1 MLQDRVKTFYSKC
14 FCFQMEF
21 IYYSL
26 YVDLNSICILLLP
39 PFLSLLLSS
48 AFELECI
55 LHPKWDFTQLL
66 YTYVDKMQGRTRTQ
80 HFCDL
85 PHFSA
90 LWQVRQYGI
99 SHWAAHNICQDNTE
113 SPKNPRKQLASLFG
127 GKKLEKPFTFKYPNW
142 LPSVTL
148 NLI

>member
-14 FCFQMEF
+14 SCFQMELIF
-21 IYYSL
+21 YSL
-26 YVDLNSICILLLP
+26 YMDLNCICILLLP

-55 LHPKWDFTQLL
+55 LHPNRELTQLL
-66 YTYVDKMQGRTRTQ
+66 YFYMVKCKVEPESSTSVSCFTSQLSGRLDGMV
-80 HFCDL
+80 FL
-85 PHFSA
+85 IELLIISA
-90 LWQVRQYGI
+90 KIAV
-99 SHWAAHNICQDNTE
+99 SHQ
-113 SPKNPRKQLASLFG
+113 KNPRKQLTSLCWE
-127 GKKLEKPFTFKYPNW
+127 KKLEKPFIFKYPNW